1 MAGRTIAVGDI
12 HGELSHLL
20 KLWKRLPELDPHDTL
35 VFMGDYVDRGPDSRG
50 VVEFMMTLPERT
62 QAKLVLLCGNHEDG
76 WLRAANGGFPH
87 FTEPEVNGCWKC
99 ASSFLGKPAEVPPN
113 EEEKAQIA
121 SASFFPPGVIDWMS
135 QMPLWYED
143 HHAIYVHA
151 GLQPTDGVFPHPS
164 EVKNRL
170 ALLWARSNEFFT
182 QYRGKRVVCGH
193 TATLDLPQELSMYTP
208 DDPSDIW
215 MTQNVCAI
223 DTKCGKTDGFLS
235 ALELPTLR
243 VYESRK

>member
-12 HGELSHLL
+12 HGELSHLT
-20 KLWKRLPELDPHDTL
+20 KLWGKLPELDAHDTL

-50 VVEFMMTLPERT
+50 VVEFMQTLPQRT
-62 QAKLVLLCGNHEDG
+62 AAKLVLLCGNHEDG
-76 WLRAANGGFPH
+76 WIRVASGGFPQ
-87 FTEPEVNGCWKC
+87 FTDPEINGCWTC
-99 ASSFLGKPAEVPPN
+99 ARSFLGKPVDALPDDQDR
-113 EEEKAQIA
+113 ARIA
-121 SASFFPPGVIDWMS
+121 DASFFPPGVIDWMRE
-135 QMPLWYED
+135 MPTWYED
-143 HHAIYVHA
+143 HHAIYIHA
-151 GLQPTDGVFPHPS
+151 GLQPVEGIFPHPS

-170 ALLWARSNEFFT
+170 VLLWSRSNEFFT

-193 TATLDLPQELSMYTP
+193 TATIDLPQELSLYTP

-215 MTQNVCAI
+215 MTQNVIAI

-243 VYESRK
+243 VYESRN